1 MGNVLKN
8 VLCLLAALIM
18 ITVCSP
24 CVFAQSEKG
33 ANDDSRREL
42 NEKIRE
48 RLDSGVPK
56 DIAKTLEKEKIKID
70 SPESFGGIKPQN
82 VFESLWSSFKDAVKK
97 PFRLLGK
104 MAAISLI
111 SAFIGTLTMKDKG
124 LGKVSDIICLMTTV
138 MVLIQTVK
146 DTISSVHGSIK
157 SMNYFLTAYLPVF
170 SGITAAG
177 GNVIGSNGYS
187 AIMMFVCELMGI
199 FASNILFPLIS
210 ICLALNLVSSI
221 NSRICFED
229 ISAGIKKA
237 VAFSLGL
244 SMTILT
250 GLMGIQG
257 VVGASVENMSSK
269 AVKFAASSF
278 IPVVGSSVSE
288 AYSTVKGSLGV
299 IRSTVGSIGVIV
311 LIIIAS
317 KPIITLLAVKL
328 MVFVSTVMNDAL
340 GCTKVS
346 KCLKSVNSTL
356 SLAVGTIVAYVLVFT
371 VSTAILMFTA
381 FNIGG

>member
-1 MGNVLKN
+1 MRNVLKKTICLTA
-8 VLCLLAALIM
+8 VLLMLF
-18 ITVCSP
+18 VCSP
-24 CVFAQSEKG
+24 CAFAQSDTDK
-33 ANDDSRREL
+33 NVKEL

-56 DIAKTLEKEKIKID
+56 DIAETLEKEDVKVD
-70 SPESFGGIKPQN
+70 SPDSFGSLKPEGIFN
-82 VFESLWSSFKDAVKK
+82 SFWTSFKDAVKK

-104 MAAISLI
+104 MVAISLI
-111 SAFIGTLTMKDKG
+111 GAFIGTLSIRDEG
-124 LGKVSDIICLMTTV
+124 IGKVSDIICLMTTV
-138 MVLIQTVK
+138 MVLIETVK
-146 DTISSVHGSIK
+146 QTLDSVQSSIK
-157 SMNYFLTAYLPVF
+157 SMNMFLAAYLPVF
-170 SGITAAG
+170 SGITAAS

-199 FASNILFPLIS
+199 FASKILFPLIS
-210 ICLALNLVSSI
+210 VCLALNLVASI
-221 NSRICFED
+221 NSKICFED

-237 VAFSLGL
+237 VVFSLGL

-250 GLMGIQG
+250 GLMTIQG
-257 VVGASVENMSSK
+257 VIGASVDNMSSK

-278 IPVVGSSVSE
+278 IPVIGSSVSE

-299 IRSTVGSIGVIV
+299 IRSTVGSVGVIV

-317 KPIITLLAVKL
+317 KPLIALLAVKL
-328 MVFVSTVMNDAL
+328 MIFISSVANDAF
-340 GCTKVS
+340 GRSKVS
-346 KCLKSVNSTL
+346 KCLKGVNSTL
-356 SLAVGTIVAYVLVFT
+356 SLAGGVIVAYVLVFT